1 MKNTHILNLK
11 QEVPLD
17 IRIEVYKDAIKYL
30 ENVLKDG
37 YDEYSVALCI
47 LLPCLLWKLNSFF
60 SLTPDGYNWGT
71 NQTVIA
77 FPELKTW
84 LPVNDSFTKEHK
96 RLYRIQK
103 RIDFLK
109 ETITE
114 LKLIKT

>member
-30 ENVLKDG
+30 ENDLKGG
-37 YDEYSVALCI
+37 YDDYSAGLCL

-60 SLTPDGYNWGT
+60 SLAPDGNRWK
-71 NQTVIA
+71 NEHTVIA
-77 FPELKTW
+77 FPEIKTW
-84 LPVNDSFTKEHK
+84 LPVNDAFTIEHS
-96 RLYRIQK
+96 RPYRIQK

-114 LKLIKT
+114 LELIKT